1 MAGEPHLWLK
11 SAIEDASGLEAFP
24 VEKTTGGEP
33 PYVVYVRDA
42 TESETLLD
50 DDLGSE
56 PEPSQFPA
64 LAAFTVV
71 VFADKYVDAWSYAR
85 SIYLALNRF
94 RDLSGSQIIESV
106 YVDDKRDGEIT
117 YLDGREQATYSVELD
132 VAIRFIED

>member
-1 MAGEPHLWLK
+1 MAGEPHIWLK
-11 SAIEDASGLEAFP
+11 AAIEEASGLEAFP

-50 DDLGSE
+50 DDLDSE

-64 LAAFTVV
+64 LASFTVAV
-71 VFADKYVDAWSYAR
+71 YADKYVDAWSSAR
-85 SIYLALNRF
+85 DIYLALNRF
-94 RDLSGSQIIESV
+94 RDLEGSTIIESC
-106 YVDDKRDGEIT
+106 YVTDKRDGEIT

-132 VAIRFIED
+132 VEIRFIED